1 MPFSVSFIPGRRV
14 IAPLSKTMPCQPTRA
29 RVSAMARA
37 SGRRPSAAASAQR
50 AQSGCTVGSKR
61 PPLARW
67 TAPASDR
74 RANIVSGWG
83 GAGAFSDGKLTLTTD
98 YGGNLDALYDAL
110 GDVAEPTNL
119 VLRGA
124 PASDEMAAYL
134 PRLTRVLEDAAA
146 ENRNVELTR

>member
-1 MPFSVSFIPGRRV
+1 MKKVELDI
-14 IAPLSKTMPCQPTRA
+14 
-29 RVSAMARA
+29 
-37 SGRRPSAAASAQR
+37 
-50 AQSGCTVGSKR
+50 
-61 PPLARW
+61 
-67 TAPASDR
+67 
-74 RANIVSGWG
+74 ANIHTVR
-83 GAGAFSDGKLTLTTD
+83 ALHVYLAYKLNLPTY

-146 ENRNVELTR
+146 QPELAPVVEALHGVALPALAAG

>member
-1 MPFSVSFIPGRRV
+1 MTAQLDGRRM
-14 IAPLSKTMPCQPTRA
+14 TTRENA
-29 RVSAMARA
+29 HDHLAQQLALPSWY
-37 SGRRPSAAASAQR
+37 GR
-50 AQSGCTVGSKR
+50 
-61 PPLARW
+61 
-67 TAPASDR
+67 
-74 RANIVSGWG
+74 
-83 GAGAFSDGKLTLTTD
+83 
-98 YGGNLDALYDAL
+98 NLDALYDAL

>member
-1 MPFSVSFIPGRRV
+1 MKKVELDI
-14 IAPLSKTMPCQPTRA
+14 
-29 RVSAMARA
+29 
-37 SGRRPSAAASAQR
+37 
-50 AQSGCTVGSKR
+50 
-61 PPLARW
+61 
-67 TAPASDR
+67 
-74 RANIVSGWG
+74 ANIHTVR
-83 GAGAFSDGKLTLTTD
+83 ALQVYLAYKLNLPTY

-110 GDVAEPTNL
+110 GDVAEPMNL

>member
-1 MPFSVSFIPGRRV
+1 MKKVELDI
-14 IAPLSKTMPCQPTRA
+14 
-29 RVSAMARA
+29 
-37 SGRRPSAAASAQR
+37 
-50 AQSGCTVGSKR
+50 
-61 PPLARW
+61 
-67 TAPASDR
+67 
-74 RANIVSGWG
+74 ANIHTVR
-83 GAGAFSDGKLTLTTD
+83 ALHVYLAYKLNLSTY

-119 VLRGA
+119 A

>member
-1 MPFSVSFIPGRRV
+1 MRFVLDGSS
-14 IAPLSKTMPCQPTRA
+14 
-29 RVSAMARA
+29 
-37 SGRRPSAAASAQR
+37 
-50 AQSGCTVGSKR
+50 VGSR
-61 PPLARW
+61 EVLHRTLA
-67 TAPASDR
+67 
-74 RANIVSGWG
+74 
-83 GAGAFSDGKLTLTTD
+83 AGLRLPDW

-146 ENRNVELTR
+146 ENRNVELTS

>member
-1 MPFSVSFIPGRRV
+1 MTKQEVIKAVAQAVRTAHPDRNVSVV
-14 IAPLSKTMPCQPTRA
+14 M
-29 RVSAMARA
+29 VE
-37 SGRRPSAAASAQR
+37 
-50 AQSGCTVGSKR
+50 TV
-61 PPLARW
+61 L
-67 TAPASDR
+67 
-74 RANIVSGWG
+74 
-83 GAGAFSDGKLTLTTD
+83 
-98 YGGNLDALYDAL
+98 DAL

>member
-1 MPFSVSFIPGRRV
+1 MGSERHEKSGAGYRQHSYGQG
-14 IAPLSKTMPCQPTRA
+14 AA
-29 RVSAMARA
+29 RV
-37 SGRRPSAAASAQR
+37 
-50 AQSGCTVGSKR
+50 
-61 PPLARW
+61 
-67 TAPASDR
+67 
-74 RANIVSGWG
+74 
-83 GAGAFSDGKLTLTTD
+83 F
-98 YGGNLDALYDAL
+98 GGNLDALYDAL

>member
-1 MPFSVSFIPGRRV
+1 MKKVELDI
-14 IAPLSKTMPCQPTRA
+14 
-29 RVSAMARA
+29 
-37 SGRRPSAAASAQR
+37 
-50 AQSGCTVGSKR
+50 
-61 PPLARW
+61 
-67 TAPASDR
+67 
-74 RANIVSGWG
+74 ANIHTVR
-83 GAGAFSDGKLTLTTD
+83 ALHVYLACKLNLPTY

-110 GDVAEPTNL
+110 GDVTEPTNL

>member
-1 MPFSVSFIPGRRV
+1 MKKVELDI
-14 IAPLSKTMPCQPTRA
+14 
-29 RVSAMARA
+29 
-37 SGRRPSAAASAQR
+37 
-50 AQSGCTVGSKR
+50 
-61 PPLARW
+61 
-67 TAPASDR
+67 
-74 RANIVSGWG
+74 ANIHTVR
-83 GAGAFSDGKLTLTTD
+83 ALHVYLAYKLNLPTY

-124 PASDEMAAYL
+124 PASDELAAYL